1 VCIPLP
7 RRERLNCSEITY
19 SSIKTG
25 FCYLKVSWVVRKQ
38 DKSRIE
44 AAQMRFLRK
53 LVGVCGMD
61 HNRCEKIREQLGT
74 ALRWKI
80 YIFSSWN
87 GERMWTIVALPP
99 RKMLDCKPTNR
110 PSSFGKT

>member
-1 VCIPLP
+1 VYPLP
-7 RRERLNCSEITY
+7 RRERLNCGKITY
-19 SSIKTG
+19 SSNKTDL
-25 FCYLKVSWVVRKQ
+25 CNMDVCQVLRIQ

-53 LVGVCGMD
+53 LMGVCGMD
-61 HNRCEKIREQLGT
+61 HIRSEKIREQLGT
-74 ALRWKI
+74 SVRWKR
-80 YIFSSWN
+80 YVFSRWS
-87 GERMWTIVALPP
+87 GERLWTIVALPP